1 MLNKQSNREP
11 ITSGDGKRTRP
22 QLGLSFRAALGAA
35 IANRKALIP
44 GSAPHRFPVFYKDAQ
59 VAEISLGKDFR

>member
-11 ITSGDGKRTRP
+11 ITVVNGKLTLP
-22 QLGLSFRAALGAA
+22 HLGLSLRAALGAA
-35 IANRKALIP
+35 IANRKSLIP

-59 VAEISLGKDFR
+59 IAEISLGKDFR

>member
-1 MLNKQSNREP
+1 MIKQVEPVVVLNGRLVVP
-11 ITSGDGKRTRP
+11 H
-22 QLGLSFRAALGAA
+22 LGLTLRSILGAA
-35 IANRKALIP
+35 IKHRVDLKS

>member
-1 MLNKQSNREP
+1 MIKQVEP
-11 ITSGDGKRTRP
+11 VVVLDGRLVVP
-22 QLGLSFRAALGAA
+22 HLGLTLRSLMGAA
-35 IANRKALIP
+35 IKSKASLKP

>member
-1 MLNKQSNREP
+1 MIKQVEPVVVLNGRLVVP
-11 ITSGDGKRTRP
+11 H
-22 QLGLSFRAALGAA
+22 LGLTLRSLMGAA
-35 IANRKALIP
+35 IKNRAGLKS

>member
-1 MLNKQSNREP
+1 MMKQVEP
-11 ITSGDGKRTRP
+11 VVVLDGRLVVP
-22 QLGLSFRAALGAA
+22 HLGLSLRAALGAA
-35 IANRKALIP
+35 IANRKSLIP

>member
-1 MLNKQSNREP
+1 MIKQVEP
-11 ITSGDGKRTRP
+11 VVVLDGRLVVP
-22 QLGLSFRAALGAA
+22 HLGLTLRSLMGAA
-35 IANRKALIP
+35 IKNKTSLKP